1 MKVNT
6 FTLIKSG
13 FACITSDNPQ
23 YSYHLS
29 HFIFLTCFLF
39 YQHFYTKVKP
49 FFSFFFLYFFT
60 MDIVIL
66 FYCRCVPSFT
76 ISIGCAPC
84 SMCVFLKLRLFLDN
98 KCIIAFFLQFIFQS
112 YCFIKRIIFPNLNCI
127 IRILINDIP
136 LVSICNRTI
145 QNILCIRKITV

>member
-1 MKVNT
+1 
-6 FTLIKSG
+6 
-13 FACITSDNPQ
+13 
-23 YSYHLS
+23 
-29 HFIFLTCFLF
+29 
-39 YQHFYTKVKP
+39 
-49 FFSFFFLYFFT
+49 

-84 SMCVFLKLRLFLDN
+84 SMCVFLKLRSFLDN

-145 QNILCIRKITV
+145 QNILCIRKITVSTNLDTIDSLQSFIFISDRFHNSICDRLCDLLKFLIKSFVVLI

>member
-1 MKVNT
+1 MLDIICSIFDMALIIIFFNAIMKKRREAVP
-6 FTLIKSG
+6 FWL
-13 FACITSDNPQ
+13 F
-23 YSYHLS
+23 L
-29 HFIFLTCFLF
+29 FIF
-39 YQHFYTKVKP
+39 
-49 FFSFFFLYFFT
+49 FT
-60 MDIVIL
+60 IDIVIL

-84 SMCVFLKLRLFLDN
+84 SMCVFLTKLRSFLDN

-112 YCFIKRIIFPNLNCI
+112 YCFIKRIIFPDLNCI

>member
-29 HFIFLTCFLF
+29 HFIFLTCFYFISIL
-39 YQHFYTKVKP
+39 YKSQA
-49 FFSFFFLYFFT
+49 FFSSFFLYFYNGYCDT
-60 MDIVIL
+60 

-84 SMCVFLKLRLFLDN
+84 SICVFLTKLRSFLDN

-112 YCFIKRIIFPNLNCI
+112 YRFIKRIIFPI
-127 IRILINDIP
+127 
-136 LVSICNRTI
+136 
-145 QNILCIRKITV
+145 

>member
-29 HFIFLTCFLF
+29 HFIFLTCFYLISILHKSQAF
-39 YQHFYTKVKP
+39 FR
-49 FFSFFFLYFFT
+49 FSFYIFTICDTFLLPVRAT
-60 MDIVIL
+60 L
-66 FYCRCVPSFT
+66 T
-76 ISIGCAPC
+76 ISIGYAPC
-84 SMCVFLKLRLFLDN
+84 SMCVFLSELRSFLDN

-112 YCFIKRIIFPNLNCI
+112 YRFIKRIIFPDLNCI
-127 IRILINDIP
+127 IRILINDIS

-145 QNILCIRKITV
+145 QSILCIRKITV

>member
-1 MKVNT
+1 
-6 FTLIKSG
+6 
-13 FACITSDNPQ
+13 
-23 YSYHLS
+23 
-29 HFIFLTCFLF
+29 
-39 YQHFYTKVKP
+39 
-49 FFSFFFLYFFT
+49 

-84 SMCVFLKLRLFLDN
+84 SMCVFLKLRSFLDN

-112 YCFIKRIIFPNLNCI
+112 YCFIKRIIFPDLNCI

-145 QNILCIRKITV
+145 QNILCIRKLRYNQSGHDRFPYRASFSSPIVSIIPSAIACAIS

>member
-1 MKVNT
+1 MFYLKIKRKPHFINMKVNT

-29 HFIFLTCFLF
+29 HFIFLTC
-39 YQHFYTKVKP
+39 
-49 FFSFFFLYFFT
+49 LYF
-60 MDIVIL
+60 
-66 FYCRCVPSFT
+66 
-76 ISIGCAPC
+76 ISILYK
-84 SMCVFLKLRLFLDN
+84 SLCVFLKLRSFLDN
-98 KCIIAFFLQFIFQS
+98 KCIITFFLQFIFQS
-112 YCFIKRIIFPNLNCI
+112 YCFIKRIIFPDLNCI

>member
-1 MKVNT
+1 ML
-6 FTLIKSG
+6 FKSLY
-13 FACITSDNPQ
+13 FLKLL
-23 YSYHLS
+23 LS
-29 HFIFLTCFLF
+29 
-39 YQHFYTKVKP
+39 YQHFIQKS
-49 FFSFFFLYFFT
+49 SFFWLFLFIFFT
-60 MDIVIL
+60 IDIVIL

-84 SMCVFLKLRLFLDN
+84 SMCVFLTKLRSFLDN

-112 YCFIKRIIFPNLNCI
+112 YCFIKRIIFPDLNCI

>member
-29 HFIFLTCFLF
+29 HFIFLTCFYFISIL
-39 YQHFYTKVKP
+39 YKSQA
-49 FFSFFFLYFFT
+49 FFSFFFIFFT

-84 SMCVFLKLRLFLDN
+84 SMCVFLTKLRSFLDN

-112 YCFIKRIIFPNLNCI
+112 YCFIKHIIFPDLNCI

>member
-29 HFIFLTCFLF
+29 HLLLF
-39 YQHFYTKVKP
+39 YQHFIQK
-49 FFSFFFLYFFT
+49 SSLLRLFLFIFFT
-60 MDIVIL
+60 IHIVIL

-84 SMCVFLKLRLFLDN
+84 SMCVFLKLRSFLDN

>member
-1 MKVNT
+1 MFYFKIKRKPHFINMKVNT

-29 HFIFLTCFLF
+29 HFIF
-39 YQHFYTKVKP
+39 
-49 FFSFFFLYFFT
+49 
-60 MDIVIL
+60 
-66 FYCRCVPSFT
+66 
-76 ISIGCAPC
+76 SIGCAPC
-84 SMCVFLKLRLFLDN
+84 SMCVFLTKLRSFLDN

-112 YCFIKRIIFPNLNCI
+112 YCFIKHIIFPDLNCI

>member
-29 HFIFLTCFLF
+29 HFIFLTCF
-39 YQHFYTKVKP
+39 YTIH
-49 FFSFFFLYFFT
+49 
-60 MDIVIL
+60 IVIL

-84 SMCVFLKLRLFLDN
+84 SMCVFLKLRSFLDN

>member
-29 HFIFLTCFLF
+29 HFISLTCFYLISILHKS
-39 YQHFYTKVKP
+39 QP
-49 FFSFFFLYFFT
+49 FFRFSFYIFYNRYCDTFLLPVRAT
-60 MDIVIL
+60 L
-66 FYCRCVPSFT
+66 T

-84 SMCVFLKLRLFLDN
+84 SMCVFLVKLRSFLDN

-112 YCFIKRIIFPNLNCI
+112 YRFIKRIIFSDLNCI
-127 IRILINDIP
+127 IRILINDIS

-145 QNILCIRKITV
+145 QSILCIRKITV